1 MLGAGTHK
9 ILELGFQTITPSI
22 FNIKMSDRVTA
33 KKLLGLKKNVWLKT
47 YSTYKIGGRAKYF
60 FVAHSKSEVIEA
72 VEFAKKNKIKYFILG
87 GGSNVLFP
95 DEGFNGLVIKID
107 IGLLE
112 AKGNIIFAGAGIP
125 LSSLVS
131 LSAKKNLSG
140 LEWAAGIYGALGGA
154 IYGNAGA
161 FGEAIGGLIR
171 NVEVWNIDDGVIQNL
186 SQEEC
191 YFGYRDSTFKK
202 QKKYAILTAEL
213 SLRRGDRVQIRKK
226 IKGHLE
232 TRRENQ
238 PLSCASAGS
247 IFKNPKGAY
256 AGKII
261 EDCGL
266 KGKRIGNIE
275 ISRKHANFFV
285 NLGKG
290 KARDVKKLINLVKKE
305 AKKKFNI
312 ALEEEII
319 LV

>member
-1 MLGAGTHK
+1 
-9 ILELGFQTITPSI
+9 
-22 FNIKMSDRVTA
+22 MSDSITTKR
-33 KKLLGLKKNVWLKT
+33 LLGLKKNVWLKP

-72 VEFAKKNKIKYFILG
+72 VEFAEKNKIKYFVLG

-107 IGLLE
+107 ISLLE
-112 AKGNIIFAGAGIP
+112 TKGNIIFAGAGIP

-131 LSAKKNLSG
+131 LSVQKKLSG
-140 LEWAAGIYGALGGA
+140 LEWAAGIYGTLGGA

-161 FGEAIGGLIR
+161 FGEDIGGLIS
-171 NVEVWNIDDGVIQNL
+171 NVEVWNIEDGVMQNL
-186 SQEEC
+186 SQKEC
-191 YFGYRDSTFKK
+191 NFGYRDSIFKK
-202 QKKYAILTAEL
+202 QKKYVILTAKL
-213 SLRRGDRVQIRKK
+213 SLHRGKPIQIRKR
-226 IKGHLE
+226 IKNYLK
-232 TRRENQ
+232 TRQEHQ
-238 PLSCASAGS
+238 PLFCASVGS

-266 KGKRIGNIE
+266 KGKKIGNIE

-312 ALEEEII
+312 TLEEEII

>member
-1 MLGAGTHK
+1 
-9 ILELGFQTITPSI
+9 
-22 FNIKMSDRVTA
+22 MSDSITT
-33 KKLLGLKKNVWLKT
+33 KKLLGLKKNVWLKP

-72 VEFAKKNKIKYFILG
+72 VEFAKKNKIKYFVLG

-107 IGLLE
+107 ISLLE
-112 AKGNIIFAGAGIP
+112 TKGNIIFAGAGIP

-131 LSAKKNLSG
+131 LSAQKKLSG
-140 LEWAAGIYGALGGA
+140 LEWAAGIYGTLGGA

-161 FGEAIGGLIR
+161 FGEDIGGLIS
-171 NVEVWNIDDGVIQNL
+171 NVEVWNIEDGVIQNL
-186 SQEEC
+186 SQKEC
-191 YFGYRDSTFKK
+191 YFGYRDSIFKK
-202 QKKYAILTAEL
+202 QKKYVILTAKL
-213 SLRRGDRVQIRKK
+213 SLRRGKPIQIRKR
-226 IKGHLE
+226 IKNYLK
-232 TRRENQ
+232 TRQEHQ

-247 IFKNPKGAY
+247 IFKNPKGDY

-266 KGKRIGNIE
+266 KGKKIGNIE

-312 ALEEEII
+312 TLEEEII